1 MSAIVT
7 RQAHFDDTMTALN
20 AVGSFMKMLA
30 NDEPGRDAAA
40 EILWNHL
47 QAAIVTLAND

>member
-1 MSAIVT
+1 MSDIVA
-7 RQAHFDDTMTALN
+7 RQAHFDDAMTALN
-20 AVGSFMKMLA
+20 AVGSFMKVLA
-30 NDEPGRDAAA
+30 NDVPGRVAAA

>member
-1 MSAIVT
+1 MSDTVA
-7 RQAHFDDTMTALN
+7 RQAHFDDAMTALN
-20 AVGSFMKMLA
+20 AVGSFMKVLTK
-30 NDEPGRDAAA
+30 DEPGRDAAA